1 MSYQF
6 VDFADIS
13 NTVLQACFRQ
23 EEFMEAVEQ
32 ELVSLKLTRYT
43 HQMLFGTN
51 PLSSSTNSCAWYNSL
66 KTWQYSSAAMTP
78 WPESSGLPFFSGVGE
93 WYKDKVTALE
103 ANLPTVV
110 AVGGAGWAVWW
121 GHLGGGKNPL
131 SFDGTRLAYGSWM
144 TRKVGPLPCE
154 RGLVWP
160 SNEYLSCE
168 YLKI

>member
-78 WPESSGLPFFSGVGE
+78 WPESSGLPFFFRS
-93 WYKDKVTALE
+93 WW
-103 ANLPTVV
+103 VV
-110 AVGGAGWAVWW
+110 QGQSYC
-121 GHLGGGKNPL
+121 LGGQPTYCRGCWWCRL
-131 SFDGTRLAYGSWM
+131 S
-144 TRKVGPLPCE
+144 
-154 RGLVWP
+154 GLVGSPWGWKKP
-160 SNEYLSCE
+160 IEFRWHQARVRQLDDEEGRASTMRARTSMT
-168 YLKI
+168 

>member
-66 KTWQYSSAAMTP
+66 KTCCSIFQCSHDSTRIQRLFA
-78 WPESSGLPFFSGVGE
+78 PFVSGVGE

-103 ANLPTVV
+103 AYLPVV
-110 AVGGAGWAVWW
+110 AVGGLAV
-121 GHLGGGKNPL
+121 
-131 SFDGTRLAYGSWM
+131 
-144 TRKVGPLPCE
+144 
-154 RGLVWP
+154 
-160 SNEYLSCE
+160 
-168 YLKI
+168 